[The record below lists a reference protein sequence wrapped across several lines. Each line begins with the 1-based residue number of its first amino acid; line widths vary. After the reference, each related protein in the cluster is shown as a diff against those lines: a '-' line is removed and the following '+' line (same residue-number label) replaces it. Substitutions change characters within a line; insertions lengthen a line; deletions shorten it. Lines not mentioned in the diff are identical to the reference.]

1 MSPLRVLSLA
11 LRVVAIVVV
20 IGAPWLR
27 PTMRPSSDRATM
39 FVVDRSRS
47 MGDEGLHAANVF
59 LLRAWQEN
67 QSARLGVVG
76 FDGRADVVAALGSSE
91 APHVAGGTEPWGSD
105 LARALELARAALPTE
120 GHRSIVVLSD
130 MNSTRNGA
138 EEQARLAAA
147 SGIRIDVVPIH
158 GEDVPT
164 PSLASAKARAS
175 HVAEHQ
181 PVTIDVGVRSG
192 PRPFQLRWKRD
203 GVPLREQLRGSSGN
217 EDTQEVE
224 LHDPNPPPGVHV
236 YEVSVV
242 PYTYDGGS
250 DTRAERSILVPV
262 SVEGKS
268 QVIVFAGG
276 GDVAPT
282 LKAALSELGLEAR
295 VAPMEQAST
304 DTAYASSDLVVLDD
318 VRVSADESGLTRT
331 GQAALVEHVSRGGG
345 LLVTGGVFGLAPEV
359 AGTPLARIL
368 PVEIEDRGHV
378 EDPPVALAIM
388 LDRSGSMMARVG
400 DHTKLELAIEA
411 SLATADV
418 LRPTDHVA
426 IASVDT
432 ETSWDVPLG
441 PVSRIGDLREHVRRV
456 QPGGGGIYVYTALRD
471 AYAAL
476 ARAKMP
482 IRHVILFSDTADS
495 EEQSQGCEMGGCGH
509 GKTAE
514 SLAREARAKGITT
527 TVVGIGEEEASDTP
541 FLRRLAAAAG
551 GRFYLTTEGA
561 DLRRIFLS
569 ETRVLAQSNLRDA
582 KTRAFTRGPHPALE
596 GIDARRLPLL
606 GAYVETGVRAGADTA
621 LFLTDAARP
630 EGRPLVATWRYGLGK
645 VGVIATDLEEGWA
658 RSWGRS
664 NEAAQLLK
672 QTIRHVI
679 RQNQAKRGDAAVRM
693 RGDRVE
699 MEIELPA
706 EAGDDALP
714 ASVEL
719 RAVRADGSS
728 RPIEALLEP
737 RGPGKWVA
745 VGRTEG
751 EPIVIGRA
759 RDKRAALMAES
770 VGHVDEGEELASAEP
785 DLHAASELAR
795 ATGGRVNPTPDEALA
810 PTLHPG
816 KKLTPTWPFAFVL
829 AAALVVVDLVL
840 RRLSERRSPA
850 PFAFSAPTSA
860 SPRPRSGN
868 FRIRGSFARI
878 NP

>member
-1 MSPLRVLSLA
+1 MNALRLLSHALRVL
-11 LRVVAIVVV
+11 AIGVV
-20 IGAPWLR
+20 IGAPWLG

-47 MGDEGLHAANVF
+47 MGDEGVHEANLF

-67 QSARLGVVG
+67 QSSKLGVVA
-76 FDGRADVVAALGSSE
+76 FDGRAEVLAALGAEE
-91 APHVAGGTEPWGSD
+91 APRVTGGKEPWGSD
-105 LARALELARAALPTE
+105 LARALELARASLPTE

-130 MNSTRNGA
+130 MNATRHGE
-138 EEQARLAAA
+138 EEQARLAAE

-158 GEDVPT
+158 GDELPA
-164 PSLASAKARAS
+164 PSLVSAKARAS
-175 HVAEHQ
+175 HVAERQ
-181 PVTIDVGVRSG
+181 PVTIDLAVHTGSK
-192 PRPFQLRWKRD
+192 PFHVRWKRD
-203 GVPLREQLRGSSGN
+203 GVAMRDQLRGVAVDDDGVQS
-217 EDTQEVE
+217 VE

-242 PYTYDGGS
+242 PFTYDPGS
-250 DTRAERSILVPV
+250 DARAERTALVPV
-262 SVEGKS
+262 SVEGKA
-268 QVIVFAGG
+268 QAVVFAGG

-282 LKAALSELGLEAR
+282 LKAALAELGLEAR
-295 VAPMEQAST
+295 VAPIEQAAS
-304 DTAYASSDLVVLDD
+304 DNVYASSDIVVLDD

-331 GQAALVEHVSRGGG
+331 AQAALVEHVNRGGG

-359 AGTPLARIL
+359 SGTPLARIL

-418 LRPTDHVA
+418 LRPTDQVA

-432 ETSWDVPLG
+432 ETNWDVPLG
-441 PVSRIGDLREHVRRV
+441 PVSRIADLREHVRQV

-476 ARAKMP
+476 AHARMP

-495 EEQSQGCEMGGCGH
+495 EEQSLGCEMGPCGH

-514 SLAREARAKGITT
+514 ALAREARAKGITT

-569 ETRVLAQSNLRDA
+569 ETRVLAQSNLRDT
-582 KTRAFTRGPHPALE
+582 KTRVFARGPHPALE

-658 RSWGRS
+658 RSWGHS
-664 NEAAQLLK
+664 NDAAQVLK
-672 QTIRHVI
+672 QTIRHVL
-679 RQNQAKRGDAAVRM
+679 RQHGAKRADAALRT

-706 EAGDDALP
+706 DAADDAQP
-714 ASVEL
+714 SSVEL
-719 RAVRADGSS
+719 RAIRADGTA
-728 RPIEALLEP
+728 RAIDAVLEP
-737 RGPGKWVA
+737 RGAGKWVA
-745 VGRTEG
+745 VGRSEG
-751 EPIVIGRA
+751 EPVVIGRA
-759 RDKRAALMAES
+759 RDKRGALMAEG
-770 VGHVDEGEELASAEP
+770 VGRVDDGEELASAEP
-785 DLHAASELAR
+785 DLHAAGELAR
-795 ATGGRVNPTPDEALA
+795 ATGGRVHPTPDEALA
-810 PTLHPG
+810 PTLRPAR
-816 KKLTPTWPFAFVL
+816 KLTPTWPYAFVV
-829 AAALVVVDLVL
+829 AAALVVLDLVL
-840 RRLSERRSPA
+840 RRVSERRRPA
-850 PFAFSAPTSA
+850 PLV
-860 SPRPRSGN
+860 
-868 FRIRGSFARI
+868 FARH
-878 NP
+878 